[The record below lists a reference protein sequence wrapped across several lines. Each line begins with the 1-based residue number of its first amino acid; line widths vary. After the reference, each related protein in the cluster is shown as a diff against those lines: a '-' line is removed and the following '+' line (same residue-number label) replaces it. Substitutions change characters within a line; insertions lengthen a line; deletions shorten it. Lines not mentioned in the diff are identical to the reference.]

1 MISQDVPRI
10 SPRLRTELEAA
21 RQSTGARVLQLNESE
36 TLNQPHEDTRIGTT
50 AFLGTIVCS

>member
-1 MISQDVPRI
+1 VISQDVPRI

-36 TLNQPHEDTRIGTT
+36 TPNQPHEDTRIGTT
-50 AFLGTIVCS
+50 AFLGTIVCY